1 MRSLHAGL
9 LVMQGLPIV
18 LGAVLAIWIAYYLR
32 VAVTE
37 LRAIRRNLEKLNY
50 YFEAPDPHPAPS
62 TENVPRVSHAAQTAT
77 VAGARTDIE

>member
-37 LRAIRRNLEKLNY
+37 LRAIRRNLEKLNC
-50 YFEAPDPHPAPS
+50 YFEEPEQRSTQPSNSNTSPH
-62 TENVPRVSHAAQTAT
+62 
-77 VAGARTDIE
+77 